1 MISQVFFEESIM
13 KRILLLTVCLSLFLE
28 ETAFAQSADEVYI
41 KAMQAKDAA
50 EKTKLLKE
58 YVSLYAGQGNK
69 YDNYAYA
76 YLCLLQYQAGQN
88 TADTIGLAE
97 KAIAA
102 GGLDDLMKGSL
113 LYAIAD
119 INLKSN
125 QFDKVKAAAQQVIQH
140 ANAAKVKEA
149 EAANAKTW
157 TLTIGRAH
165 YLTAQA
171 LQKSG
176 DMNGALQAYNQAYE
190 VTKDAAVLGEVKKI
204 GKGFYDGGKYNEAEP
219 VFRYLAGTGKDQE
232 SLTILAQILAKQGRQ
247 AEATQMF
254 KDMYAKNKT
263 GAMAYNIGIML
274 ANEAKTNPAL
284 TEDAVNFLLDAS
296 FLDPKR
302 TKQCQDI
309 ARSIFFA
316 QDKEWNSRIKLA
328 EESSALIK
336 DWTDQ
341 INKKFGEKSEEDLT
355 PDERREF
362 RKLKELIDKE
372 TVTLNNLS
380 AQMKAG
386 SSKFDALVAAAKKRT
401 GK

>member
-1 MISQVFFEESIM
+1 MMNQVFFEESIM
-13 KRILLLTVCLSLFLE
+13 KRILLLTICFSLFLGG
-28 ETAFAQSADEVYI
+28 TAFAQSADEVYI

-58 YVSLYAGQGNK
+58 YVSLYAGKGNK

-102 GGLDDLMKGSL
+102 GGLDDMMKGSL
-113 LYAIAD
+113 LYAVAD
-119 INLKSN
+119 VNLKSN

-171 LQKSG
+171 LEKSG
-176 DMNGALQAYNQAYE
+176 DVNGALEAYNQAYT
-190 VTKDAAVLGEVKKI
+190 VTRDAAVLGEVRKM
-204 GKGFYDGGKYNEAEP
+204 GKRHYDSGKFAQAEP
-219 VFRYLAGTGKDQE
+219 VFRFLAGTGKDQE
-232 SLTILAQILAKQGRQ
+232 SLTILAQILRRQGKQ
-247 AEATQMF
+247 AEAMQMF

-274 ANEAKTNPAL
+274 ANEAKTDPSL
-284 TEDAVNFLLDAS
+284 TGDAVDFLLDAS

-302 TKQCQDI
+302 SKQCQDI
-309 ARSIFFA
+309 ARMLFFQ

-328 EESSALIK
+328 EESQALVK

-372 TVTLNNLS
+372 TITLNNLS

-386 SSKFDALVAAAKKRT
+386 SGKFDALVAAAKKRT